1 MNRSLIIRQEQ
12 PADFDTIRRIVKE
25 AFACAEHTDGD
36 EHNLVDRLRL
46 TGDYI
51 PELSLIAEING
62 TAAGHIMFSRIFID
76 DAEAIALAPLSVLPA
91 YQKQHIGQT
100 LIHAAHQKAKA
111 LVYSCSTVLGS
122 PAYYPK
128 CGYQP
133 ARTFGIIPPF
143 EVPEEFYMVCPLNAP
158 VPQGV
163 VRYSPAFGI

>member
-1 MNRSLIIRQEQ
+1 MNRTLIIRQEQ
-12 PADFDTIRRIVKE
+12 PEDFDTIRRIVKE
-25 AFACAEHTDGD
+25 AFADAEHTDGD

-51 PELSLIAEING
+51 PELSLIAEIKG
-62 TAAGHIMFSRIFID
+62 TAAGHIMFSRIFIG
-76 DAEAIALAPLSVLPA
+76 DAEALALAPLSVLPA
-91 YQKQHIGQT
+91 YQKQNIGHT
-100 LIHAAHQKAKA
+100 LIMAGHKKAKA
-111 LVYSCSTVLGS
+111 LGYRCSIVLGS

-133 ARTFGIIPPF
+133 AHTFGIIPPF